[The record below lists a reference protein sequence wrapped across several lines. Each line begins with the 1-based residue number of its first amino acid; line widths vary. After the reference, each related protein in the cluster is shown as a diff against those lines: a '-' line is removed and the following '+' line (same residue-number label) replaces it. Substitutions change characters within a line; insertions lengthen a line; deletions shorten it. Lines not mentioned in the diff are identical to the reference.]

1 MGMDSIEIL
10 MKVEESFGI
19 KIPDREAEQILTVGD
34 FHDAVW
40 RQLPGKYSDRCKSQT
55 LFYKLRKLISETF
68 NLSKQQF
75 LLHTCPNE
83 VFPQQNRRKIYF
95 AFARATNL
103 VLPTLIL
110 NRRSRMCLNTFGVVT
125 ILGGLAVAVIL
136 INFFDYP
143 KWILLMPVAGIGLT
157 ILLSNMMEPNR
168 TVIDAPDIR
177 SFTEKTLA
185 LNYAVLAT
193 EQGTN
198 RREMEMVINH
208 IIADMVGLDLQDLTP
223 GKKIADDLGID

>member
-1 MGMDSIEIL
+1 MGMDGIEIL
-10 MKVEESFGI
+10 MKVEDSFGI

-40 RQLPGKYSDRCKSQT
+40 RHLPGKYSDRCKSQS
-55 LFYKLRKLISETF
+55 LFYKLRRSISETF
-68 NLSKQQF
+68 NFSNQLF
-75 LLHTCPNE
+75 LLRTSPNE
-83 VFPQQNRRKIYF
+83 VFPQRNRREIYF

-103 VLPTLIL
+103 VLPTLVL
-110 NRRSRMCLNTFGVVT
+110 NRSSRIGLNIFGVVT
-125 ILGGLAVAVIL
+125 ILGGLCVAVIL

-157 ILLSNMMEPNR
+157 MLLSKMMEPNR
-168 TVIDAPDIR
+168 TVIDAADLR

-208 IIADMVGLDLQDLTP
+208 IIADMVGLNLQDLTP